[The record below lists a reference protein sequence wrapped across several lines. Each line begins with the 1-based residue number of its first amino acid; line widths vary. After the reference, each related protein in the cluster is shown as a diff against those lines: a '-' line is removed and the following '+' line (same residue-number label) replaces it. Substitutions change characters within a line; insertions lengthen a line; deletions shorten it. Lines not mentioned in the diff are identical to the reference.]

1 MPLTCQAPGG
11 GDTER
16 SGKNTLPTS
25 ERGDARHSHVVNTSG
40 RTWEPREKHLLM
52 PTRAYFLTRLHAAQ
66 GKENL
71 VLTSKYQLEEFGE
84 KVHGMC
90 VWGCK
95 SLREGH
101 SQLSF

>member
-1 MPLTCQAPGG
+1 
-11 GDTER
+11 
-16 SGKNTLPTS
+16 
-25 ERGDARHSHVVNTSG
+25 
-40 RTWEPREKHLLM
+40 M